1 MPWKA
6 GAAPCFSTVLPVC
19 CPANAKGL
27 AHSPVGCYHLQLAWG
42 GSSAGR
48 ASRSQCEG
56 REFDPPPLHQIQV
69 WLSPVKAGKSL
80 SHKASGLFYVQVR
93 PATSGGILRPEGAG

>member
-1 MPWKA
+1 MLIFVPSSIGCWLERLRSNA
-6 GAAPCFSTVLPVC
+6 VLCSGTVIFRR
-19 CPANAKGL
+19 ARIGK
-27 AHSPVGCYHLQLAWG
+27 SWG

-56 REFDPPPLHQIQV
+56 REFDPHPLHQIQV
-69 WLSPVKAGKSL
+69 WLSPAKAGKSL